1 VRRHTPRPTIV
12 VLTLTLALAMAGCA
26 SQWKILGGPPECRA
40 MCEGWGLEFAGMVG
54 VGNQDAVNLRNE
66 GATACI
72 CLVPK
77 VTKGAVAGA
86 GGASASLSG
95 PVVAATQAAVA
106 AVDER
111 ARQRRVPHR

>member
-1 VRRHTPRPTIV
+1 MPRPMIV
-12 VLTLTLALAMAGCA
+12 VLAVALAMAGCA

-72 CLVPK
+72 CLDPK

-86 GGASASLSG
+86 GGAGASLSG
-95 PVVAATQAAVA
+95 PVVAATQAAAA
-106 AVDER
+106 AVNER